1 MFISNTKKQQD
12 EMLKE
17 IGVSSFEELLK
28 KIPPKFLNSDFKI
41 REKSLTEIEAHRK
54 FSELAAKN
62 QKVLNFVGAGAY
74 DRYTPS
80 AVKHLTERGEFLTA
94 YTPYQAEASQGILQT
109 IYEYQSQI
117 CALFEMDVSNASLY
131 DGASA
136 LGEAAR
142 ACARIISRKKILYP
156 KSLNPHYL
164 ITMKTYFG
172 NSWEYEFE
180 PIEHSNGKM
189 DIASLKNKLDENTA
203 CVIAQSPNFFGILED
218 MPEISELA
226 HAKGALFIAVTDP
239 MSLAIINPP
248 GSYDADFAVAEGQ
261 SLGLPLNYGGP
272 YLGIFTCKKTH
283 IRQMPGRLV
292 SITTDTDGKR
302 GFVLTLQA
310 REQHIRRDK
319 AASNICSNEA
329 LCALMATI
337 YMTLLGPEGM
347 KEAAESNAFNAR
359 YALKK
364 LSAINGISRRFNGS
378 FFNEFVIDLPK
389 EPDELRKKI
398 LKENNIDIGLPL
410 KKFYPAMGNSLLV
423 CATETKTKDDMDRL
437 AAALRKNL

>member
-17 IGVSSFEELLK
+17 IGVSSFEELIK
-28 KIPPKFLNSDFKI
+28 KIPAKYLNSDFNI
-41 REKSLTEIEAHRK
+41 SEKPLTEVEAHRK
-54 FSELAAKN
+54 FSELSAKN

-74 DRYTPS
+74 ERYTPS
-80 AVKHLTERGEFLTA
+80 AVKHIAERGEFLTA
-94 YTPYQAEASQGILQT
+94 YTPYQAEASQGLLQT

-117 CALFEMDVSNASLY
+117 CALFDMEVSNASVY

-136 LGEAAR
+136 LGEAVR
-142 ACARIISRKKILYP
+142 ACTRITSKKKILYP
-156 KSLNPHYL
+156 QSLNPQYL
-164 ITMKTYFG
+164 TTLKTYFG
-172 NSWEYEFE
+172 NSSEYTFE
-180 PIEHSNGKM
+180 AIEHSGGKM
-189 DIASLKNKLDENTA
+189 DISSLKNKLDENTA
-203 CVIAQSPNFFGILED
+203 CVIAQSPNFFGTLED
-218 MPEISELA
+218 MQEISDLTHES
-226 HAKGALFIAVTDP
+226 GALFTAVTDP
-239 MSLAIINPP
+239 MSLAIVNPP
-248 GSYDADFAVAEGQ
+248 GSYNADFAVAEGQ

-292 SITTDTDGKR
+292 SMTTDTEGKR

-347 KEAAESNAFNAR
+347 KEAAEANAFNTR
-359 YALKK
+359 YALKE
-364 LSAINGISRRFNGS
+364 LLAIDGITLRFDNP
-378 FFNEFVIDLPK
+378 FFNEFVVDFPNH
-389 EPDELRKKI
+389 PCELRKKI
-398 LKENNIDIGLPL
+398 LKEDGIDIGLPL
-410 KKFYPAMGNSLLV
+410 KKLYPDMENSLLV
-423 CATETKTKDDMDRL
+423 CATETKTKEDIDKL
-437 AAALRKNL
+437 TAALRRNL

>member
-17 IGVSSFEELLK
+17 IGVSSFEDLIK
-28 KIPPKFLNSDFKI
+28 KIPLKFLNSDFNI
-41 REKSLTEIEAHRK
+41 SEKSLTEVEVHRK
-54 FSELAAKN
+54 FSELACKN

-74 DRYTPS
+74 ERYTPS
-80 AVKHLTERGEFLTA
+80 AVKHIAERGEFLTA
-94 YTPYQAEASQGILQT
+94 YTPYQAEASQGLLQT

-117 CALFEMDVSNASLY
+117 CALFDMDVSNASLY

-142 ACARIISRKKILYP
+142 ACARITSRKKILYL
-156 KSLNPHYL
+156 KSLNPQYL
-164 ITMKTYFG
+164 TTVKTYFG
-172 NSWEYEFE
+172 NSSEYEFE
-180 PIEHSNGKM
+180 VIDHLDGKIN
-189 DIASLKNKLDENTA
+189 IADLENKLDENTA
-203 CVIAQSPNFFGILED
+203 CVIAQSPNFFGLLED
-218 MPEISELA
+218 MPEISELT
-226 HAKGALFIAVTDP
+226 HAKGALFTAVTDP
-239 MSLAIINPP
+239 MSLGIVNPP

-272 YLGIFTCKKTH
+272 YLGIFTCKKIH

-292 SITTDTDGKR
+292 SITKDTEGKR

-337 YMTLLGPEGM
+337 YMTLLGPEGIR
-347 KEAAESNAFNAR
+347 EAAEANAFNTR
-359 YALKK
+359 YALKELLKIDGIK
-364 LSAINGISRRFNGS
+364 LKFNNP
-378 FFNEFVIDLPK
+378 FFNEFVIDFPNH
-389 EPDELRKKI
+389 PCPLRKKI
-398 LKENNIDIGLPL
+398 LQEDAIDIGLPL
-410 KKFYPAMGNSLLV
+410 KKLYPDMENSLLV
-423 CATETKTKDDMDRL
+423 CATETKTKEDIDKL
-437 AAALRKNL
+437 VSALRKNL